1 MTVELICVGTELL
14 LGNIVNT
21 NAAYISEKCAML
33 GLSMFY
39 QSVVGDNERRLEEL
53 LKTAQGRSDVI
64 ILCGGLGPTQD
75 DLTKETAAKVMG
87 RPLVEDKRARKEIEE
102 FMAKRSRNVT
112 ENNWKQALVPKDSKV
127 LYNPNGT
134 APGIIIK
141 EGEQRVI
148 LLPGPPNELIPMFE
162 EQVYPYLHAIQPE
175 TICSKMVKLC
185 GVGESSAETKILD
198 LIEGQTNPTVAPYAK
213 TGEVHLRLT
222 AKAASEAE
230 AFQLIVP
237 VEEELKK
244 RFGNLIYTDDPTVTL
259 EMAVYELLKAHNLTV
274 TTAESCTGGLLAGR
288 LINVPGI
295 STYLKEG
302 YVTYSNE
309 AKEKLLGVPAEILRQ
324 HGAVSPQTAEAMAEG
339 GAKAAGADI
348 CVAVT
353 GIAGPDGGTEDKPVG
368 LVYMSCYCRGKLH
381 TEKNQYSGSR
391 SKIREYSVASA
402 LTLLRRAILE
412 H

>member
-1 MTVELICVGTELL
+1 M
-14 LGNIVNT
+14 
-21 NAAYISEKCAML
+21 
-33 GLSMFY
+33 
-39 QSVVGDNERRLEEL
+39 
-53 LKTAQGRSDVI
+53 
-64 ILCGGLGPTQD
+64 
-75 DLTKETAAKVMG
+75 
-87 RPLVEDKRARKEIEE
+87 
-102 FMAKRSRNVT
+102 
-112 ENNWKQALVPKDSKV
+112 
-127 LYNPNGT
+127 
-134 APGIIIK
+134 
-141 EGEQRVI
+141 
-148 LLPGPPNELIPMFE
+148 
-162 EQVYPYLHAIQPE
+162 
-175 TICSKMVKLC
+175 
-185 GVGESSAETKILD
+185 
-198 LIEGQTNPTVAPYAK
+198 
-213 TGEVHLRLT
+213 
-222 AKAASEAE
+222 
-230 AFQLIVP
+230 P